1 MYKRYRGFKW
11 YSKRDAAF
19 TAAIVAVIVAVICI
33 MSAFEASKG
42 ADKEFAPA
50 DDNRPVVVA
59 EYGERGE

>member
-19 TAAIVAVIVAVICI
+19 TAAILAIIVVVFYV
-33 MSAFEASKG
+33 MSALEAPKG
-42 ADKEFAPA
+42 ADKEFTPA